1 MAAKKRRTSTRRKR
15 KQGGRAWLLL
25 PVIILVV
32 LLGWLYRDEIVD
44 LATFRFKGIDFSRP
58 PVEKP
63 VSGKGGQKI
72 TEKERQ
78 ELEKILENR

>member
-1 MAAKKRRTSTRRKR
+1 MAAKRRRTSTRRK
-15 KQGGRAWLLL
+15 KPQGGRAWLLL
-25 PVIILVV
+25 PVLILVV

-63 VSGKGGQKI
+63 VSGKGGKRI

-78 ELEKILENR
+78 ELEKLLENR

>member
-1 MAAKKRRTSTRRKR
+1 MAAKRKRASTRRRR
-15 KQGGRAWLLL
+15 KQRGRAWLLL

-44 LATFRFKGIDFSRP
+44 LATFRFRGIDFSRP

-63 VSGKGGQKI
+63 VSGEDGGRI
-72 TEKERQ
+72 TEKDRQ